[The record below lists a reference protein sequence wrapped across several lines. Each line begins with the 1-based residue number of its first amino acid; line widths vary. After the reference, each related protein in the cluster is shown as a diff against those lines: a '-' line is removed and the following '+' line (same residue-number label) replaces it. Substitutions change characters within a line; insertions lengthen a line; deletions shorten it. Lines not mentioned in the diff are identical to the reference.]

1 VQLSAPAVP
10 ERLGILRH
18 EVQRRSLYCTDEVL
32 SETASK
38 CDGYDAYDLV
48 IICNF
53 SLIVFGQKMTIIP
66 LVHHFF
72 SID

>member
-1 VQLSAPAVP
+1 MQLSALAVP

-18 EVQRRSLYCTDEVL
+18 EVQKRSLCCSDEVL

-48 IICNF
+48 IICLF
-53 SLIVFGQKMTIIP
+53 SLLI
-66 LVHHFF
+66 F
-72 SID
+72 S

>member
-18 EVQRRSLYCTDEVL
+18 EVQKRSLHCTDEVL

-48 IICNF
+48 IICFFFDNF
-53 SLIVFGQKMTIIP
+53 QSKDDYNTSSSS
-66 LVHHFF
+66 FF